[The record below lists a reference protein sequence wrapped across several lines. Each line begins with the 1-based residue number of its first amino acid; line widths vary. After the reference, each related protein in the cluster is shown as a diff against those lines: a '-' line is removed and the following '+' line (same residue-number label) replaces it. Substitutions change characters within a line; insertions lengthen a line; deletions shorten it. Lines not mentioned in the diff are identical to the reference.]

1 MRFCGLTDIGLVR
14 ELNEDTISIPN
25 EDESMKLFVLADGMG
40 GVNGGEEASK
50 LATKS
55 VKDYIKKNF
64 IKIERTKIGLEEL
77 IRNAMNYANN
87 KVYEMGSNT
96 PELKGMGTTL
106 IVVLIYRGRIHIG
119 HIGDSRVYRLRQN
132 VLRQVTKDHSYVQEL
147 LKQGAITEDEAKNHP
162 QKNALTKVLGCERR
176 IKPDIITKGFVKG
189 DIILMCSDGLTNM
202 VDDQY
207 IYEIIMKNIYD
218 INVACKKLIEK
229 ANKNGGKD
237 NVSAIIISN

>member
-14 ELNEDTISIPN
+14 ELNEDTISIPS
-25 EDESMKLFVLADGMG
+25 EEESMKLFILADGMG

-50 LATKS
+50 LASKS

-87 KVYEMGSNT
+87 KVLEKGSNT

-132 VLRQVTKDHSYVQEL
+132 VLRQITQDHSYVQEL
-147 LKQGAITEDEAKNHP
+147 LKQGAITEEEAKNHP
-162 QKNALTKVLGCERR
+162 QKNALTKVLGCEKK

>member
-14 ELNEDTISIPN
+14 ELNEDTISVPN
-25 EDESMKLFVLADGMG
+25 EGESMKLFVLADGMG

-132 VLRQVTKDHSYVQEL
+132 VLRQITKDHSYVQEL
-147 LKQGAITEDEAKNHP
+147 LKQGAITEEEAKNHP

-207 IYEIIMKNIYD
+207 VYEIIMKNIYD
-218 INVACKKLIEK
+218 INIACKKLIEK

-237 NVSAIIISN
+237 NVSVIIISN